1 MTKVNMDIF
10 KPIKFSPHAQEKM
23 IDRGASESDV
33 KAAIRTGNSEPARG
47 NRLMFRKN
55 YTFNSQW
62 RGKHYAIKQV
72 APIVAEETDYLI
84 VVTVFVHYF

>member
-1 MTKVNMDIF
+1 MDIF

-33 KAAIRTGNSEPARG
+33 IAAIQTGNSEPARG

-55 YTFNSQW
+55 YTFDSYW
-62 RGKHYAIKQV
+62 RGKQYAIKQV
-72 APIVAEETDYLI
+72 TPIVAETADHLV
-84 VVTVFVHYF
+84 VVTVFVYYF